1 MNQYVAVTAMAEVS
15 VVYARF
21 CKEKIYFLNFATF
34 VTNKLQPNKMQAKEN
49 KHRHWVNIYQVK
61 NKQKS
66 HKMEINNV
74 YGSKSGQPKLLN

>member
-1 MNQYVAVTAMAEVS
+1 
-15 VVYARF
+15 
-21 CKEKIYFLNFATF
+21 
-34 VTNKLQPNKMQAKEN
+34 MQAKEN

-74 YGSKSGQPKLLN
+74 YGSKSG